1 MLQHS
6 EAIQRNTAPRDPRC
20 ALLQGASENE
30 AAADEAAAANA
41 LFEEKKLQEL
51 QKEAKKEAEAEV
63 VRRAG
68 LAPTIRDELREHL
81 SSNWMRL
88 KDVYRTW
95 DTNGDGNLTRN
106 EFMRGL
112 KIVGMDLSPDDMTAI
127 CSTFD
132 PDNSGTIELRELEGA
147 IRKRSPQET
156 QDAPEPATA
165 ATRPAVRQRGSLL
178 DGGANPDDGS
188 DAEDAEGS
196 TTNGYASTVQLDQL
210 DLEVRVS
217 H

>member
-1 MLQHS
+1 M
-6 EAIQRNTAPRDPRC
+6 
-20 ALLQGASENE
+20 

-41 LFEEKKLQEL
+41 LSKEKKRQEL

-68 LAPTIRDELREHL
+68 LAPTIRDELREYL

-147 IRKRSPQET
+147 ICNLSTQET

-178 DGGANPDDGS
+178 GALLDGGGNPDDGS
-188 DAEDAEGS
+188 DAENAEGS